1 MSAEEALAP
10 TRRHQHIL
18 PDGRVAYEWSQSLS
32 DVTVFVPCPQGVRGR
47 DLDVCIERERCRLG
61 LKGNPPY
68 LDVSA
73 AFSSRME
80 RKETALYPALVSG
93 KDQRGGTE
101 ERRRAGGAKRFFCFF
116 FLFCFFF
123 DDARSKKST
132 TAKSLTPFQPAFF
145 TSTPHQNRSTR
156 PSASSRLQ
164 SRSGRSVRRPDR
176 LDEER
181 VTSPLFFSSTP
192 KPKHHLVRFEN
203 PPTSPLSSFSLTSLA
218 SLVPPPPP
226 THPPHKKNL

>member
-1 MSAEEALAP
+1 MLSHFFSFFDPSTP
-10 TRRHQHIL
+10 THPPRRPRRLRVVPVAQRRHRLRPVPAGSPWPRPRRLHRARAVQARAEGQPAVSGRECCL
-18 PDGRVAYEWSQSLS
+18 FLSNGAEGDGSLS
-32 DVTVFVPCPQGVRGR
+32 RSRIGKGPERGDR
-47 DLDVCIERERCRLG
+47 R
-61 LKGNPPY
+61 
-68 LDVSA
+68 
-73 AFSSRME
+73 
-80 RKETALYPALVSG
+80 ETAC
-93 KDQRGGTE
+93 GGSET
-101 ERRRAGGAKRFFCFF
+101 FFLFF

-226 THPPHKKNL
+226 THPPHKTNL